1 MVAGASEGPWKLVLP
16 PVRQEQPQ
24 GQGGQEHGEGCSRGG
39 IRAGSV
45 HRGAGGPAA
54 QPATCIVH
62 VPEGSE
68 VTAPRPPSVR
78 EGHHSPQPS
87 DPQGEPSPSRGGDCR
102 TCLVRVLLNPRERR
116 NQVWGL
122 EADSASRLFVLRV
135 WSSGSMRAAK
145 DGPSSELP
153 TWSWYGRPQSAR
165 GEHWSSTVTQLPSPR
180 TPCRL

>member
-1 MVAGASEGPWKLVLP
+1 MVAGASEGPWKLALP

-24 GQGGQEHGEGCSRGG
+24 GQGGQERGEGCSRGG
-39 IRAGSV
+39 IRAGSM

-78 EGHHSPQPS
+78 EGHRSSWPS
-87 DPQGEPSPSRGGDCR
+87 DPQGEPSPSLGRHCR
-102 TCLVRVLLNPRERR
+102 SCLVQGLSNPRELR
-116 NQVWGL
+116 NRVWGTRGRFCFQAL
-122 EADSASRLFVLRV
+122 CPQSVVQWVYAGVQ
-135 WSSGSMRAAK
+135 

-153 TWSWYGRPQSAR
+153 KWSWYGRPQSAR